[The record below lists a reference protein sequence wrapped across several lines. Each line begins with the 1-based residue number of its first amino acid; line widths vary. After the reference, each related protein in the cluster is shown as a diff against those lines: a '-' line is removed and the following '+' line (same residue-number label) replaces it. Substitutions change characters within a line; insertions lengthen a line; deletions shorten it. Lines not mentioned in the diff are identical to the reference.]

1 VKWVLVIV
9 LAALAGSLA
18 FDLTGSS
25 EIAYIVRSVVRGIG

>member
-1 VKWVLVIV
+1 VKWIFGIV

-25 EIAYIVRSVVRGIG
+25 EIAYIVRAITRGLT

>member
-1 VKWVLVIV
+1 VKWIAGIV

-25 EIAYIVRSVVRGIG
+25 EIAYVVRAITRGLT